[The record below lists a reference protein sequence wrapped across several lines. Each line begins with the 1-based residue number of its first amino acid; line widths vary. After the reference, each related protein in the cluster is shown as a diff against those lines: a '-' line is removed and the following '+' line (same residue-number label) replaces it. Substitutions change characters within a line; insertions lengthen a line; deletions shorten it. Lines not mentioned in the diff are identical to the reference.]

1 MTVMTETTETAFAF
15 VLMPFSSD
23 FDDIYRL
30 GIKEPAATLGI
41 RAERVDEQLF
51 TEGILDRIYRQI
63 DAADIIVADTS
74 GKNPNVFYELGYAHA
89 KDKLCLLLTRDAV
102 DIPFDL
108 KDRRHIVY
116 GDSIQLLRQQMV
128 KNLEWARLQIDNV
141 RRSRIRVQARE
152 IDGELERSQW
162 YDTATMTF
170 VIDLHNDSDVP
181 SAEIE
186 NVYFYTGRHWGIR
199 QDEKESPSTESD
211 VPVYKRRYFMASPV
225 KRLQH
230 SGWAQLRFT
239 ARLIVA
245 DRALGDELK
254 EVYRIA
260 GRSMLRLVT
269 DKGIFDHEIS
279 VDTVVMEI
287 PF

>member
-1 MTVMTETTETAFAF
+1 MTETTETTFAF

-63 DAADIIVADTS
+63 DAADVIVADMS

-89 KDKLCLLLTRDAV
+89 KDKLCILLTRDVA

-108 KDRRHIVY
+108 KGRRHIVY
-116 GDSIQLLRQQMV
+116 DGSIQFLREQIV
-128 KNLEWARLQIDNV
+128 KNLEWAQLQIDNV

-162 YDTATMTF
+162 NDTAAMTF
-170 VIDLHNDSDVP
+170 VIDLHNDSEVP

-186 NVYFYTGRHWGIR
+186 NIYFYTGHPWEIR
-199 QDEKESPSTESD
+199 QDERDSPSTESD
-211 VPVYKRRYFMASPV
+211 VPVHKRRYFIASPV
-225 KRLQH
+225 KRLQR

-239 ARLIVA
+239 ARRAVA
-245 DRALGDELK
+245 SKFFGDELK
-254 EVYRIA
+254 ESYQIA

-269 DKGIFDHEIS
+269 NKGIFDHEIS
-279 VDTVVMEI
+279 IDTVVMEI

>member
-1 MTVMTETTETAFAF
+1 MTETVETAFAF

-41 RAERVDEQLF
+41 RAERVDEQMF

-63 DAADIIVADTS
+63 DAADIIVADMS
-74 GKNPNVFYELGYAHA
+74 GQNPNVFYELGYAHA
-89 KDKLCLLLTRDAV
+89 KDKLCLLLTRDVA

-108 KDRRHIVY
+108 KDRRHLVY
-116 GDSIQLLRQQMV
+116 GDSIQLLWKQMV
-128 KNLEWARLQIDNV
+128 KNLEWAGFQIDNI

-162 YDTATMTF
+162 DDTAKVTF
-170 VIDLHNDSDVP
+170 VIDFHNDSDVP

-186 NVYFYTGRHWGIR
+186 NIYFYTGRHWQIC
-199 QDEKESPSTESD
+199 QDEKDSPSTESD

-225 KRLQH
+225 KRLQR

-239 ARLIVA
+239 ARPAVA
-245 DRALGDELK
+245 SKIFGDELK
-254 EVYRIA
+254 ESYQIA

-279 VDTVVMEI
+279 IDTVVMDI